1 MSVQRLGYSTPQS
14 SAGII
19 GITPTTN
26 IGGWKFDPKW
36 VVLAAAILVVVVKGI
51 SVLTGARNF

>member
-1 MSVQRLGYSTPQS
+1 MSIQKSSISTPQS

-19 GITPTTN
+19 GITSTTN

-36 VVLAAAILVVVVKGI
+36 VVIIAVAIVVVVK
-51 SVLTGARNF
+51 VLDIILGTNNL